1 MNNSTTAEEEAN
13 ITIDTRTIDTNN
25 NNNINNNDDEKKRNR
40 SYYQKKSD
48 IISGYKKVVTCR
60 VDGCSTTCKNNY
72 ELKARV
78 CLEHLKAESVRFEQD
93 SSCVFKRFCQ
103 KCTRFEDLHLFD
115 CKKRACRAS
124 LEKLNSKRRENYTKD
139 EDDDKDKDGGGG
151 SLLLTTIANINNNDV
166 VPKKDESY
174 KEDSKQRTTTVSS
187 DEEDDEKKLDII
199 DIAKQ
204 LVNIIA
210 LDEMRKKKEQ
220 RIIASSK

>member
-1 MNNSTTAEEEAN
+1 MNNSTEEEAN
-13 ITIDTRTIDTNN
+13 ITIQTRTIDTNN

-60 VDGCSTTCKNNY
+60 VDGCSTPCKNNY
-72 ELKARV
+72 ESRARV
-78 CLEHLKAESVRFEQD
+78 CLGHLKAESVRFEQD

-139 EDDDKDKDGGGG
+139 DDDDKDKDGGGG

-166 VPKKDESY
+166 VSKKDESY